1 MKYLFYYICIMSSKI
16 HTKGE
21 LLQLLM
27 EQKEV
32 IRSFGVKELGLFGSF
47 LNNSSIHDTSDVD
60 FLIDFYPEKKNYDNF
75 IGLTFFLEEL
85 TGRKIELVTRQ
96 SLSPYLGPHIL
107 KQVEH
112 VGI

>member
-1 MKYLFYYICIMSSKI
+1 MSSSFI
-16 HTKGE
+16 HSKAE
-21 LLQLLM
+21 LLNLLFTN
-27 EQKEV
+27 KET

-47 LNNSSIHDTSDVD
+47 ALDRGIRNDSDVD
-60 FLIDFYPEKKNYDNF
+60 FLIEFYPEKKNYDNF

-85 TGRKIELVTRQ
+85 TGRKIEMVTRQ
-96 SLSPYLGPHIL
+96 SLSPYIGPHIL

>member
-1 MKYLFYYICIMSSKI
+1 MSSAI
-16 HTKGE
+16 QTKAE
-21 LLQLLM
+21 LLTLLFAN
-27 EQKEV
+27 KEI

-47 LNNSSIHDTSDVD
+47 AANKDIRNDSDVD
-60 FLIDFYPEKKNYDNF
+60 FLIEFQPDKKNYDNF

-96 SLSPYLGPHIL
+96 SLSPYIGPHIL

>member
-1 MKYLFYYICIMSSKI
+1 MSPFI
-16 HTKGE
+16 HTKSE
-21 LLQLLM
+21 LLHVLIAH
-27 EQKEV
+27 KDN
-32 IRSFGVKELGLFGSF
+32 IKSFGVKELGLFGSF
-47 LNNSSIHDTSDVD
+47 AMDNNIKNESDVD

-85 TGRKIELVTRQ
+85 IGRKIELVTRQ
-96 SLSPYLGPHIL
+96 SLSPYIGPHIL